1 MSPADAAR
9 AKVNTANIA
18 VKFSLNDHKYVVGQQ
33 SECSQSLE
41 SNGQNQCDPISNNSD
56 SVRGLKI
63 LKMTK
68 IIRDL
73 KDKNRRFDLY
83 DKYEDNQKL
92 FMNDFDD
99 SQIGSVQYKLDKYF
113 NKSILIPY
121 LNDVFVTIYK
131 NQQRSNKLDS
141 SKKINISVN
150 SLKSYLRVPDFFADR
165 IIQQLCKG

>member
-1 MSPADAAR
+1 
-9 AKVNTANIA
+9 
-18 VKFSLNDHKYVVGQQ
+18 
-33 SECSQSLE
+33 
-41 SNGQNQCDPISNNSD
+41 
-56 SVRGLKI
+56 
-63 LKMTK
+63 MTK

-73 KDKNRRFDLY
+73 KDKNKRFDLY